1 MENMKYGRQR
11 LKDIVEKEG
20 REEGAKDQQQENIN
34 LTPHEQERALKEAY
48 RSFMVSGAPKTDIDS
63 YFDQTKPQTKTLME
77 NQLNEME
84 SAKIIRTLWVR

>member
-1 MENMKYGRQR
+1 MKYGRQR

-48 RSFMVSGAPKTDIDS
+48 RSFMVSGTPK
-63 YFDQTKPQTKTLME
+63 TKTLME